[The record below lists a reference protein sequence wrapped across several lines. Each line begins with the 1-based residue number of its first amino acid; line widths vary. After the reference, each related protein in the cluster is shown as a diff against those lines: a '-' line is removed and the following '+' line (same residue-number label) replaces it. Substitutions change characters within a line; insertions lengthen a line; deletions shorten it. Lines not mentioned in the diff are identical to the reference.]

1 MRGRGHKAL
10 FFGLEDYGAAT
21 SKAVC
26 NFIFASHCQ
35 GACLILS
42 QLAEA
47 ALSKLGGFLSAF
59 GREVR
64 GQEGQAVERYL
75 WLRACQSGREGNR
88 LRGWQEEQE

>member
-35 GACLILS
+35 GACLISS
-42 QLAEA
+42 QLAGA
-47 ALSKLGGFLSAF
+47 ALSKPVVSFWIWEGVTGARRASC
-59 GREVR
+59 GEVL
-64 GQEGQAVERYL
+64 VE
-75 WLRACQSGREGNR
+75 CPSGREGNR
-88 LRGWQEEQE
+88 LRGWWEDQE